1 MKGSLPTTSAPSLDE
16 EALAEH
22 VSAEERRERGT
33 FFTPRALVDRVL
45 ASVGPFVPTEGRL
58 RIIDP
63 ACGAGAFLSAAAT
76 RWPKAELVGLE
87 LNERSAQQCRAR
99 VPRAKIGVGD
109 ALTSELPLP
118 DDDAFE
124 LWLGNPPYNGT
135 SPLLRSKAAWATA
148 CAWLPSGFTLPRG
161 TSLREDFLFFMLRA
175 SQRLE
180 RRRGALAFVT
190 SATLL
195 DTFAYAP
202 VRQALL
208 SRLQLRE
215 VIELERGTFQGTR
228 VVPCVTTWT
237 AAPTEERRAQ
247 LDLFGAPRPSE
258 RTRASPVTSGCA
270 RFTPEGPEWR
280 FKPPALDAQR
290 LEKAWRRHGAP
301 LDQLVPVSFA
311 GLKTR
316 FDELLVDGDRARL
329 EARVRAFLSAET
341 LEGFAQAFDLTDFLP
356 KLEQLKAFSA
366 GAAFDRSCVRPFIRY
381 RGPNPR
387 GDDAWCYVERK
398 LIPRGD
404 HRLRGDF
411 DPHAAPLKLV
421 FNWRELPLAAHVVD
435 QPGCVTMYRHSR
447 FAPAMV
453 PRALLQNLD
462 AKDFDAQ
469 DLVPNLSERG
479 RAFGSVREVFA
490 QVARHVMSKP
500 FQEIWAPAYGTL
512 RVPVIPLK
520 G

>member
-1 MKGSLPTTSAPSLDE
+1 MKGPLPTTSAPALDE

-33 FFTPRALVDRVL
+33 FFTPRALVERVL
-45 ASVGPFVPTEGRL
+45 DSVGAFVPTRGRL

-76 RWPKAELVGLE
+76 RWPKAELRGLE
-87 LNERSAQQCRAR
+87 LNARSAQQCRER
-99 VPRAKIGVGD
+99 VPRAQLVEGD
-109 ALTSELPLP
+109 ALTGELGLP

-135 SPLLRSKAAWATA
+135 SPLLRSKDAWATA
-148 CAWLPSGFTLPRG
+148 CAWLPEGLTLPRG
-161 TSLREDFLFFMLRA
+161 TSLREDFVFFMLRA

-180 RRRGALAFVT
+180 HRRGALAFVT

-202 VRQALL
+202 VREALL

-237 AAPTEERRAQ
+237 TRDSARSGQ
-247 LDLFGAPRPSE
+247 LDLFGAPE
-258 RTRASPVTSGCA
+258 RRGPEVTSGA
-270 RFTPEGPEWR
+270 SRFTPEAPEWR
-280 FKPPALDAQR
+280 FKPPALAAQR
-290 LEKAWRRHGAP
+290 LEKAWLRRGEP

-316 FDELLVDGDRARL
+316 FDELLVDDDRARL
-329 EARVRAFLSAET
+329 EARVRAFLAAKELSS
-341 LEGFAQAFDLTDFLP
+341 FAAKFGLSEFLP
-356 KLEQLKAFSA
+356 KLEQLATYAS
-366 GAAFDRSCVRPFIRY
+366 GARFDRACIRPFIRY

-387 GDDAWCYVERK
+387 GENAWCYVDRR

-404 HRLRGDF
+404 HRLRGAF
-411 DPHAAPLKLV
+411 DPHASPLKLV
-421 FNWRELPLAAHVVD
+421 FNWRELPLAAHVID
-435 QPGCVTMYRHSR
+435 EPGCVTMYRHSR
-447 FAPAMV
+447 FAPEWV
-453 PRALLQNLD
+453 PRALLENPNAQ
-462 AKDFDAQ
+462 DFDAE
-469 DLVPNLSERG
+469 DLVPNLSGRG
-479 RAFGSVREVFA
+479 RAFGSVRAVFEH
-490 QVARHVMSKP
+490 VAKHVMSRP
-500 FQEIWAPAYGTL
+500 FQEHWAPAYGTL
-512 RVPVIPLK
+512 RVPVIPL
-520 G
+520 

>member
-1 MKGSLPTTSAPSLDE
+1 MKGPLPTTSVPSLDE

-33 FFTPRALVDRVL
+33 FFTPRALVERVL
-45 ASVGPFVPTEGRL
+45 DSVGPFVPTRGPLRL
-58 RIIDP
+58 IDP

-76 RWPKAELVGLE
+76 RWPKAQLVGLE
-87 LNERSAQQCRAR
+87 LNEHSARQCRER
-99 VPRAKIGVGD
+99 VPRATVVVAD
-109 ALTSELPLP
+109 ALTGELPLP
-118 DDDAFE
+118 EDDAFE
-124 LWLGNPPYNGT
+124 VWLGNPPYNGT
-135 SPLLRSKAAWATA
+135 SPLLRSKDAWAQA
-148 CAWLPSGFTLPRG
+148 CAYLPPGFALPRG
-161 TSLREDFLFFMLRA
+161 TSLREDFVFFMLRA

-180 RRRGALAFVT
+180 HRRGALAFVT

-208 SRLQLRE
+208 SRLALRE

-237 AAPTEERRAQ
+237 TSV
-247 LDLFGAPRPSE
+247 LSE
-258 RTRASPVTSGCA
+258 RGRGPRVTSGSK
-270 RFTPEGPEWR
+270 RFTVEGPEWR

-290 LEKAWRRHGAP
+290 LEKAWLRHGEP

-311 GLKTR
+311 GIKTR
-316 FDELLVDGDRARL
+316 FDELLVDDDRKVL
-329 EARVRAFLSAET
+329 EARVRAFLAAKKLS
-341 LEGFAQAFDLTDFLP
+341 GFAAKFGLSAFLP
-356 KLEQLKAFSA
+356 KLEQLKSFSA
-366 GAAFDRSCVRPFIRY
+366 GATFDRGGVRRFIRY

-387 GDDAWCYVERK
+387 GENAWCYVDRR

-411 DPHAAPLKLV
+411 DPHASTLKLV
-421 FNWRELPLAAHVVD
+421 FNWRELPLAAHVID
-435 QPGCVTMYRHSR
+435 EPGCVTMYRHSR

-453 PRALLQNLD
+453 PRTLLTEPD
-462 AKDFDAQ
+462 AKEFDAR

-479 RAFGSVREVFA
+479 RAFGSVREVFEH
-490 QVARHVMSKP
+490 VATHVMSKP
-500 FQEIWAPAYGTL
+500 FQETWAPAYGTL
-512 RVPVIPLK
+512 RVPVIPLAR
-520 G
+520 